1 MCYHKFT
8 LSFGKEGVGLCY
20 KFGKIIIRSMDGVYS
35 ENIIFTSVG
44 RAAHREKIIY
54 SNCEILNPPSPQDR
68 SNERNPFLLLELTLC
83 LFWYPVTWPVFRG
96 ENRTTKT
103 GKFWASG
110 IGGLNLIKCVS
121 EEQNIKLSIRSSNS
135 F

>member
-44 RAAHREKIIY
+44 RAAHREKIKSFILTVKY
-54 SNCEILNPPSPQDR
+54 SIHHHHRVEFSNC
-68 SNERNPFLLLELTLC
+68 
-83 LFWYPVTWPVFRG
+83 
-96 ENRTTKT
+96 
-103 GKFWASG
+103 
-110 IGGLNLIKCVS
+110 
-121 EEQNIKLSIRSSNS
+121 
-135 F
+135 